1 MKTIAKM
8 HLLTDES
15 GSKRLL
21 ATMEAFN
28 AACNEIAETCFAQQT
43 ASKYTIQTLVY
54 HTIRDKYNLSAQLCI
69 RAIAKTCEAYKLN
82 KKVQPKFKKH
92 GSIAYDSR
100 ILTFKGLHLSHPQ
113 VSITMLEGRQLYNI
127 SICAYFAARTDRVG
141 GQVDLVYRDGKF
153 FLYATCDMPEET
165 PLKPDDVLGVDL
177 GVKNIAVD
185 NTGTTFSNEKVE
197 AVRKRVHKH
206 RASLQSKGTKSAKR
220 RLKKVSRKESR
231 FRTDTNHC
239 VSKYLVEKAKDS
251 KCAIALEDL
260 SGINTRTTVRKSQ
273 RSERL
278 SWAFYQLRSF
288 ITYKAKLAGVPVVL
302 IDPKY
307 TSQMCNKCGHTEK
320 ANRKNQSEFCCKL
333 CGHTDHAD
341 CNGAKNIR
349 NKGLLS
355 ISLLASA
362 KALLKSA

>member
-1 MKTIAKM
+1 VKTIAKM
-8 HLLTDES
+8 HLLTDEI

-28 AACNEIAETCFAQQT
+28 AACNEIAQTCFAQQS

-54 HTIRDKYNLSAQLCI
+54 HTIREKYGLSAQLCI

-82 KKVQPKFKKH
+82 KKMQPKFKKH
-92 GSIAYDSR
+92 GSITYDAR
-100 ILTFKGLHLSHPQ
+100 ILTFKGLHLPHPQ
-113 VSITMLEGRQLYNI
+113 VSITTLEGRQLFNL
-127 SICAYFAARTDRVG
+127 SICAYFATRTSRVQ

-165 PLKPDDVLGVDL
+165 PLEPDDVLGIDL

-185 NTGTTFSNEKVE
+185 NTGTTFSNDKVE

-206 RASLQSKGTKSAKR
+206 RADLQSKGTKSAKR

-239 VSKYLVEKAKDS
+239 VSKYLVAKAKDTG
-251 KCAIALEDL
+251 CAIALEDL
-260 SGINTRTTVRKSQ
+260 THINQRTVVRKKQ
-273 RSERL
+273 RAERL
-278 SWAFYQLRSF
+278 SWAFHQLRSF

-302 IDPKY
+302 IDPRH
-307 TSQMCNKCGHTEK
+307 TSQRCNACGHTEK
-320 ANRKNQSEFCCKL
+320 ANRNSQAEFCCKS
-333 CGHTDHAD
+333 CGHVDHAD

-349 NKGLLS
+349 EKGLLS

-362 KALLKSA
+362 TTLLKSA

>member
-1 MKTIAKM
+1 
-8 HLLTDES
+8 
-15 GSKRLL
+15 
-21 ATMEAFN
+21 MEAFN
-28 AACNEIAETCFAQQT
+28 AACNEIAQTCFAQQS

-54 HTIRDKYNLSAQLCI
+54 HTIREKYGLSAQLCI

-82 KKVQPKFKKH
+82 KKMQPKFKKH
-92 GSIAYDSR
+92 GSITYDAR
-100 ILTFKGLHLSHPQ
+100 ILTFKGLHLPHPQ
-113 VSITMLEGRQLYNI
+113 VSITTLEGRQLFNL
-127 SICAYFAARTDRVG
+127 SICAYFATRTSRVQ

-165 PLKPDDVLGVDL
+165 PLEPDDVLGIDL

-185 NTGTTFSNEKVE
+185 NTGTTFSNDKVE

-206 RASLQSKGTKSAKR
+206 RADLQSKGTKSAKR

-239 VSKYLVEKAKDS
+239 VSKYLVAKAKDTG
-251 KCAIALEDL
+251 CAIALEDL
-260 SGINTRTTVRKSQ
+260 THINQRTVVRKKQ
-273 RSERL
+273 RAERL

-302 IDPKY
+302 IDPRH
-307 TSQMCNKCGHTEK
+307 TSQRCNACGHTEK
-320 ANRKNQSEFCCKL
+320 ANRNSQAEFCCKS
-333 CGHTDHAD
+333 CGHVDHAD

-349 NKGLLS
+349 EKGLLS

-362 KALLKSA
+362 TTLLKSA

>member
-1 MKTIAKM
+1 VKTIAKM
-8 HLLTDES
+8 HLIADEI

-28 AACNEIAETCFAQQT
+28 AACNEIAETCFAQQS
-43 ASKYTIQTLVY
+43 ASKYMIQTLVY
-54 HTIRDKYNLSAQLCI
+54 HTIREKYGLSAQLCI
-69 RAIAKTCEAYKLN
+69 RAIAKTCEAFKLN

-92 GSIAYDSR
+92 GSITYDAR
-100 ILTFKGLHLSHPQ
+100 ILTFKGLHSEFPQ
-113 VSITMLEGRQLYNI
+113 VSLTTLDGRRTFNLKI
-127 SICAYFAARTDRVG
+127 AAYFAGRTNRVQ
-141 GQVDLVYRDGKF
+141 GQVDLVYRDDKF

-165 PLKPDDVLGVDL
+165 PLEPDDVLGIDL

-239 VSKYLVEKAKDS
+239 VSKYFVAKAKDTG
-251 KCAIALEDL
+251 CAIALEDL
-260 SGINTRTTVRKSQ
+260 THINQRTVVRKKQ
-273 RSERL
+273 RAERL

-288 ITYKAKLAGVPVVL
+288 ITYKARLAGVSVVL
-302 IDPKY
+302 IDPAY
-307 TSQMCNKCGHTEK
+307 TSQRCNKCGHTEK
-320 ANRKNQSEFCCKL
+320 ANRNSQAEFCCKS
-333 CGHTDHAD
+333 CGHVDHAD

-349 NKGLLS
+349 DKGLLS

-362 KALLKSA
+362 KKLLKVA